1 MNICYPGACI
11 CDAAEWE
18 GDTDCFGAVVG
29 GCREPVVFVEQRYYL
44 DYEVAPQFGP
54 VTLSVDVGDEKPG
67 VQYFYD
73 ADLTRPV
80 SETPRTP

>member
-11 CDAAEWE
+11 CDAAEWD

-29 GCREPVVFVEQRYYL
+29 GSREPVVFVEQRYYL
-44 DYEVAPQFGP
+44 DTEIAPCP
-54 VTLSVDVGDEKPG
+54 VVLSVDVGDEVVG
-67 VQYFYD
+67 TQYFYD

-80 SETPRTP
+80 V